1 IKLVKAANKDAKALI
16 LIWDNFAS
24 HKADKVI
31 KAAEKEDIY
40 LLFLPA
46 YAPDLNPIEFIWK
59 EVKRSIGEEIFIPD
73 KPTLK
78 NAIFNCFNDNAINL
92 SFAKDWILNILWPV
106 TNKLKMDFS
115 HLFCG

>member
-1 IKLVKAANKDAKALI
+1 MDPQPIVVNTTHIRHNTFGYYPLCGNCLVTELNNSKQESFIDALKLVKAANKDAKALI

-73 KPTLK
+73 KP
-78 NAIFNCFNDNAINL
+78 
-92 SFAKDWILNILWPV
+92 
-106 TNKLKMDFS
+106 
-115 HLFCG
+115 